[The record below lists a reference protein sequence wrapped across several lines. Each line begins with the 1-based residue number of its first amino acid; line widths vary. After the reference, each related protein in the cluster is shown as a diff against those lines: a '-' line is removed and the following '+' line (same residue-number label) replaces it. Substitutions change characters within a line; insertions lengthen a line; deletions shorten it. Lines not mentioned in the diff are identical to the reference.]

1 MHIVVRERAK
11 ELERYSIRPSLRRR
25 SVASNWRRMMIWGD
39 GQTPIKQNMRCT
51 QTITILPDA
60 TANRDSVD
68 HKNNHPLQRTVF
80 LYYYSQRM
88 KWIRRKVGFYL
99 NSISTV
105 VVVIDVV
112 VVATE
117 ICCKSWLPFDAP
129 PRALCVALFD
139 PTQTKLK
146 VGGLVKNGK
155 RKTKKN
161 PSNAIRAAPCHPF
174 AVRVRCGIQATANGQ
189 RVVTCSTH
197 K

>member
-1 MHIVVRERAK
+1 MHIVVRARAK

-88 KWIRRKVGFYL
+88 KWIRRKEEFYL

-117 ICCKSWLPFDAP
+117 ICCKSRLPFDAP
-129 PRALCVALFD
+129 RAMRCSIWSDANK
-139 PTQTKLK
+139 TEGGG
-146 VGGLVKNGK
+146 VG
-155 RKTKKN
+155 
-161 PSNAIRAAPCHPF
+161 
-174 AVRVRCGIQATANGQ
+174 
-189 RVVTCSTH
+189 
-197 K
+197 